1 MRPGWGW
8 VRPEPLLLIWCFWRE
23 PENVTD
29 CRRRFNCYRRCRSEN
44 GFLTEFIK
52 NSPFESENGECAGG
66 TGWSAAF
73 CLLLQ
78 QFGYIQCCT
87 VFYFDHFMIFDSRGD
102 FFLVGLFRF
111 VNHAGEVAL
120 QNDFF
125 GEIMANLIFLS
136 RKKTA
141 LSPSLLLKS
150 ILPLA
155 LSWKSLPACWKL
167 MFCHR
172 FF

>member
-1 MRPGWGW
+1 MGWIYVFVASALEILGVVGLKLFSRRKSLFNLALFSGGFALSYLFLYFSLAYLDMSIAYAAW
-8 VRPEPLLLIWCFWRE
+8 MGLGTAGAVIINMVFFWRE

-52 NSPFESENGECAGG
+52 NSPFESENGECVSG

-87 VFYFDHFMIFDSRGD
+87 VFYFDHFMIFYCR
-102 FFLVGLFRF
+102 
-111 VNHAGEVAL
+111 
-120 QNDFF
+120 
-125 GEIMANLIFLS
+125 
-136 RKKTA
+136 
-141 LSPSLLLKS
+141 
-150 ILPLA
+150 
-155 LSWKSLPACWKL
+155 
-167 MFCHR
+167 
-172 FF
+172 